1 MREFYR
7 YALFLA
13 LLYFAALF
21 LVYEDRVNGYETIKA
36 EHLSISREHIR
47 SAQRI
52 FDKLSLNFYN
62 AWNDYLSRMLQ
73 ISRSSEPDLKR
84 AIREELL
91 SRLGPA
97 YHNATLLGLIQFQI
111 IDQEGHSFLR
121 FNHPGIYGDDL
132 KKIRYSIREISKNHL
147 FLKGFE
153 VGRYIDGL
161 RYLYPLFYDGEYV
174 GSYEWVW
181 DHETLV
187 RELQKTYGGSYAI
200 VVRRSVLLPL
210 LGKRNFAAAYRS
222 LSNCP
227 DFAYQKKAYPLY
239 KDYIASL
246 LKDTGEIG
254 HLCSHWKAKKDYG
267 ELFEKNG
274 LHYVLSSLLIRDI
287 SGKPYG
293 IFLSAQREN
302 RFAAVDRIFRIKILF
317 FTLAF
322 LLLLWILYR
331 IHYEKI
337 FVRTLLDSQKDLILL
352 SNGRQLFDANRA
364 FLEFFGIESVEKF
377 IRKHRCICDLFIN
390 TEEGYLQS
398 EKDGL
403 DWLQQIVR
411 DPEKEHRTI
420 LHDRRSGEDRIFSVT
435 VSRFDRRDRYVVTF
449 RDVTSEERE
458 KERFRSEALRDHLT
472 GIFNKRAFEH
482 YLEGRLRDYRYY
494 HNSSIVIVMFDID
507 LFKEINDRYGHHWG
521 DEILKKVCKIISER
535 IRKSDFFARWGGDE
549 FMIVMEGITAD
560 EARHLIEKLREEI
573 AAYDF
578 RLERRVSC
586 SFGITAL
593 RDDDSIDTVLD
604 RVDKALYD
612 AKRGGRNRVVL
623 RR

>member
-1 MREFYR
+1 M
-7 YALFLA
+7 
-13 LLYFAALF
+13 
-21 LVYEDRVNGYETIKA
+21 
-36 EHLSISREHIR
+36 
-47 SAQRI
+47 
-52 FDKLSLNFYN
+52 
-62 AWNDYLSRMLQ
+62 
-73 ISRSSEPDLKR
+73 
-84 AIREELL
+84 
-91 SRLGPA
+91 
-97 YHNATLLGLIQFQI
+97 
-111 IDQEGHSFLR
+111 
-121 FNHPGIYGDDL
+121 
-132 KKIRYSIREISKNHL
+132 
-147 FLKGFE
+147 
-153 VGRYIDGL
+153 
-161 RYLYPLFYDGEYV
+161 
-174 GSYEWVW
+174 
-181 DHETLV
+181 
-187 RELQKTYGGSYAI
+187 
-200 VVRRSVLLPL
+200 
-210 LGKRNFAAAYRS
+210 
-222 LSNCP
+222 
-227 DFAYQKKAYPLY
+227 
-239 KDYIASL
+239 
-246 LKDTGEIG
+246 
-254 HLCSHWKAKKDYG
+254 
-267 ELFEKNG
+267 
-274 LHYVLSSLLIRDI
+274 
-287 SGKPYG
+287 
-293 IFLSAQREN
+293 
-302 RFAAVDRIFRIKILF
+302 DRIFRIKILF

-403 DWLQQIVR
+403 DWLQQIIR

-507 LFKEINDRYGHHWG
+507 LFKEINDRYGHYWG

-578 RLERRVSC
+578 RLEHRVSC

-593 RDDDSIDTVLD
+593 CDDDSIDTVLD

>member
-21 LVYEDRVNGYETIKA
+21 LVYQDRVTGYETIKA
-36 EHLSISREHIR
+36 EHLSISREHIQ

-62 AWNDYLSRMLQ
+62 AWNDYLSRMLHM
-73 ISRSSEPDLKR
+73 SRSSEPGLKR

-97 YHNATLLGLIQFQI
+97 YRNATLLGLIQFQLH
-111 IDQEGHSFLR
+111 DREGDSFLR
-121 FNHPGIYGDDL
+121 FNHPDIYGDNL

-153 VGRYIDGL
+153 AGRYIDGL
-161 RYLYPLFYDGEYV
+161 RYIYPLFYDGEYV

-181 DHETLV
+181 DHETLI
-187 RELQKTYGGSYAI
+187 RELQKTYGGNYGI

-222 LSNCP
+222 VSDCP
-227 DFAYQKKAYPLY
+227 AFAYQKKAYPLY

-246 LKDTGEIG
+246 LKDTGEIEQ
-254 HLCSHWKAKKDYG
+254 LCSDWEKKKDKA

-274 LHYVLSSLLIRDI
+274 IHYVLSSLLIRDI
-287 SGKPYG
+287 AGKPYG
-293 IFLSAQREN
+293 IFLSVQREN
-302 RFAAVDRIFRIKILF
+302 RFAEVNRIFRIKILF
-317 FTLAF
+317 FTFAF

-352 SNGRQLFDANRA
+352 SNGKQLFDANRA
-364 FLEFFGIESVEKF
+364 FLEFFGIENAEKF
-377 IRKHRCICDLFIN
+377 IREHRCICDLFIQ
-390 TEEGYLQS
+390 TEEGRLQS
-398 EKDGL
+398 EKNGR
-403 DWLQQIVR
+403 DWLQQILQN
-411 DPEKEHRTI
+411 PEKKHRTI
-420 LHDRRSGEDRIFSVT
+420 FRDRRSGANRIFSVT
-435 VSRFDRRDRYVVTF
+435 VSRFDRRNRYVVIF
-449 RDVTSEERE
+449 RDVTTEERE
-458 KERFRSEALRDHLT
+458 KEHIKSEALRDHLT
-472 GIFNKRAFEH
+472 GIYNKRAFEH
-482 YLEGRLRDYRYY
+482 YLDGRLRDFRYY
-494 HNSSIVIVMFDID
+494 HHSTVVIIMFDID

-521 DEILKKVCKIISER
+521 DEILKKVCNIVSGR

-549 FMIVMEGITAD
+549 FMIVMDGITP
-560 EARHLIEKLREEI
+560 EGARHLIEKLREEI

-578 RLERRVSC
+578 RLKRQVSC

-593 RDDDSIDTVLD
+593 HDDDNVVTVLD

-612 AKRGGRNRVVL
+612 AKQAGRNRVAL